1 AAAEPAASYA
11 RPGSGTRMS
20 IDLETMD
27 HLRRRRKVQG
37 ISALL
42 LPCRDDGRIDEAGFQ
57 RHLERTLQAG
67 LQVAVNM
74 DTGYG
79 DLLTPDEKRQVLK
92 WTVEATRGRSEFVA
106 GALPPAGNGPSYT
119 EYIAECEAIRAAGG
133 VPIVFPSEVTSRL
146 DDRGLIEFFAEI
158 ARAADRFLAFE
169 LGPMFNPNGRMFS
182 EAVLRALMEMPQ
194 CLGLKHSSLDR
205 QTELDRLCLRDRVRP
220 DFVVYSGNDLAM
232 DMIEYGSDYLL
243 GLSTFAPEAFAA
255 RDHAWAEGAA
265 EYLELRDAIQYL
277 GWVAFRDPVPAD
289 KHSAAI
295 FLKLSGG
302 LESDAIHPRAARR
315 EAWDVHFLADAARR
329 LEHVCPA
336 IQKL

>member
-1 AAAEPAASYA
+1 MNLEN
-11 RPGSGTRMS
+11 
-20 IDLETMD
+20 IDHMR
-27 HLRRRRKVQG
+27 HRRKAQG

-42 LPCRDDGRIDEAGFQ
+42 LPYRQDGRMDDAGFH

-67 LQVAVNM
+67 LRVAVNM

-92 WTVEATRGRSEFVA
+92 WTAEATRGRSEFVA
-106 GALPPAGNGPSYT
+106 GALPPAGSGPSHTGYT
-119 EYIAECEAIRAAGG
+119 AECEAIRAAGG
-133 VPIVFPSEVTSRL
+133 APIIFPSEFTSRL
-146 DDRGLIEFFAEI
+146 DDCELIGFFAEI

-182 EAVLRALMEMPQ
+182 ESVLRALMEMPQ

-205 QTELDRLCLRDRVRP
+205 QTELDRLCLRDRARP
-220 DFVVYSGNDLAM
+220 DFVIYSGNDLAM

-255 RDHAWAEGAA
+255 RDRAWAEGAA

-277 GWVAFRDPVPAD
+277 GWVAFRDPVPAY

-295 FLKLSGG
+295 FLKLTGG
-302 LESDAIHPRAARR
+302 LESDATHPRAARR
-315 EAWDVHFLADAARR
+315 EAWDIPLLADAARR
-329 LEHVCPA
+329 LERVSPA
-336 IQKL
+336 IRRQHQGAKG